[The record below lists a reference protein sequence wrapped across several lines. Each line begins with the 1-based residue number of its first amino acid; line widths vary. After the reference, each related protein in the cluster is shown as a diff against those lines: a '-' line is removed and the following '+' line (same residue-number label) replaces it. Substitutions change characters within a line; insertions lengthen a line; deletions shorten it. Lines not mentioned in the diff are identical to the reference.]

1 MATTNWQYYADGGFF
16 IASVTGMESGDSALS
31 TIINMK
37 GYMLVDIIM
46 PSAWTTAALSFL
58 VSHDDSTYQ
67 SIYTIDGE
75 LNYASTIAVASRTL
89 GVKPETAMML
99 QGALKLR
106 SGLNGATVNQAA
118 SRTISLIAWKL
129 GQ

>member
-37 GYMLVDIIM
+37 GYMLCDIIL

-58 VSHDDSTYQ
+58 IAHDDATFQ
-67 SIYTIDGE
+67 GIFNIDGE
-75 LNYASTIAVASRTL
+75 LNYSSTVAAASRTL
-89 GVKPETAMML
+89 GVKPEHAMQL
-99 QGALKLR
+99 QGAMKLR
-106 SGLNGATVNQAA
+106 SGLAGATVNQAA
-118 SRTISLIAWKL
+118 SRTISLIAWKF